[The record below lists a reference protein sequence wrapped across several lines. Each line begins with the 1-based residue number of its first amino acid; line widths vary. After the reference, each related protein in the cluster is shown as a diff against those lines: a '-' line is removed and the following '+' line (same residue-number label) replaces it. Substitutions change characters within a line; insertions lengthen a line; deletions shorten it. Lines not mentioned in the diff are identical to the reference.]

1 MKKIALVGNPNS
13 GKTTLFNR
21 LTGSNQSVGNWPG
34 VTIERKSGRLKHDSF
49 EAEIIDLPGVYSL
62 STISLEEEVTSN
74 FVLSRSM
81 DLIIN
86 IVDASNL
93 ERNLF
98 LTHQLLDSDVPMIIA
113 LNCMDIAQTK
123 FQALNIPKLQALLGV
138 PVIPVTAS
146 KKQGITDIVRTL
158 EVADYQKRIP
168 NAKYPEKI
176 QKHIHQFELLLS
188 DHFLAVRFFE
198 DGFRADDL
206 KNAPESQRTQLIKAF
221 SNAKADFDLDFD
233 MVLPNERYNQI
244 LDICSQVITPNDY
257 EIETATDKIDKLL
270 THRILGLP
278 IFLAIMF
285 SVFYLSFGPIGSW
298 ITDGFVWLIDGFF
311 SLIAKAIESVGMAP
325 WVSSLVINGIFGG
338 LSAVL
343 GFLPQ
348 LAILFLALALLED
361 SGYMARAAFI
371 MDRALRRFGLSGK
384 SFIPMLIGFGCSVPA
399 MAATRTLDKAE
410 DRKVTTMIIPFIS
423 CGAKAP
429 IYGIFAGAIFASHS
443 YLVVFSMYLIGLL
456 VAIFS
461 AVLFKKVFFKN
472 ASSNYLMELP
482 EYRMPTIKNTFLHTW
497 ERVKGFLI
505 KAGTILLAA
514 FIIIWFL
521 SFFGTVDGS
530 FRLLADTELEYSIL
544 GSVGKALLPLFKPI
558 GFSDWQSTV
567 AVLSG
572 FVAKESVVG
581 TLGILYGVAG
591 DVVEEGGLLYPLIQA
606 NFTPLQA
613 YSFMVFALLTSPCIA
628 ALAAMKKELGSWKWW
643 IFAVLYELV
652 ISYGIA
658 LMIFQL
664 GSLGIGTLLSFLF
677 LIVIVVFVLSIVI
690 RLIKRK
696 GSTCSNCSGCST
708 QDSCYLP
715 KKKD

>member
-13 GKTTLFNR
+13 GKTTLFNE